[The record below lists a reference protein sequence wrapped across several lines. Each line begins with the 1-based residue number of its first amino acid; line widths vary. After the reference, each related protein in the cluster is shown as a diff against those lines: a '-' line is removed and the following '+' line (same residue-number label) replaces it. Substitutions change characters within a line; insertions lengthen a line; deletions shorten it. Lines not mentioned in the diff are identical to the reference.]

1 MLPKNLIIICIFMIT
16 LYQKIDTKHT
26 ECRILMLVDDSVMGK
41 LEHNFSALRQKL
53 DFYMRELNQIFR
65 STVLSKPPHNKL
77 FFVIRRVKYLR
88 NFLPG
93 CNCGDVSTSSYTFSL
108 SLHIILNPC
117 SASWIN

>member
-1 MLPKNLIIICIFMIT
+1 MMAI
-16 LYQKIDTKHT
+16 YQKIDTKHT
-26 ECRILMLVDDSVMGK
+26 ECRILMLVDDSVMDK

-65 STVLSKPPHNKL
+65 STVFSKPPYDKL
-77 FFVIRRVKYLR
+77 FFVIRHVKYLR

-108 SLHIILNPC
+108 SL
-117 SASWIN
+117 